1 MTVNEILQYLNTIA
15 PFSFAAADD
24 NIGLLVGNGR
34 TEVSGI
40 CCALDI
46 TNEVIAEAV
55 KNGAN
60 LIISH
65 HPVIFDPLKTVP
77 AGSPVFNLIRA
88 GISAICIHT
97 NFDVSEGGVND
108 ALLEMLEFKK
118 KEVLE
123 VTKPNGIGFGAV
135 VDLPFE
141 FTPVSL
147 AEHCKTCLGIENI
160 KYTRL
165 DVEIKRVA
173 VSCGS
178 GLNDTTMKLARAKRC
193 GAIITGDIKYHYW
206 IEALNTGMI
215 LIDAGHYGT
224 EQCAPHRIAALV
236 TRFHNAVPVFVADS
250 NVEPFFYV

>member
-77 AGSPVFNLIRA
+77 AGSPVFNQIGRA
-88 GISAICIHT
+88 H
-97 NFDVSEGGVND
+97 V
-108 ALLEMLEFKK
+108 
-118 KEVLE
+118 
-123 VTKPNGIGFGAV
+123 
-135 VDLPFE
+135 
-141 FTPVSL
+141 
-147 AEHCKTCLGIENI
+147 
-160 KYTRL
+160 
-165 DVEIKRVA
+165 
-173 VSCGS
+173 
-178 GLNDTTMKLARAKRC
+178 
-193 GAIITGDIKYHYW
+193 
-206 IEALNTGMI
+206 
-215 LIDAGHYGT
+215 
-224 EQCAPHRIAALV
+224 
-236 TRFHNAVPVFVADS
+236 
-250 NVEPFFYV
+250 

>member
-46 TNEVIAEAV
+46 TNEVIGEAV

-135 VDLPFE
+135 VDLPFA

-147 AEHCKTCLGIENI
+147 AEHCKTSLGIENI

-165 DVEIKRVA
+165 DIEIKRVA

-193 GAIITGDIKYHYW
+193 GA
-206 IEALNTGMI
+206 
-215 LIDAGHYGT
+215 
-224 EQCAPHRIAALV
+224 
-236 TRFHNAVPVFVADS
+236 VF
-250 NVEPFFYV
+250 

>member
-46 TNEVIAEAV
+46 TNEVIGEAV

-135 VDLPFE
+135 VDLPFA

-147 AEHCKTCLGIENI
+147 AEHCKTSLGIENI

-165 DVEIKRVA
+165 DIEIKRVA

-193 GAIITGDIKYHYW
+193 GAIIPGDIKYHYW